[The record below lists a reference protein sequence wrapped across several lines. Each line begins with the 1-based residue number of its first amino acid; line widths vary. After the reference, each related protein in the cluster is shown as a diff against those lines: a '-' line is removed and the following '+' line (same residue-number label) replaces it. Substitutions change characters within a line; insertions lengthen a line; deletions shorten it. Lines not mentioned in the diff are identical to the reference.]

1 MPKIITVS
9 GPIGAGKS
17 TFIERYAQHLRDIY
31 NVSVRT
37 CYEFVDNNELLTLM
51 YSDPE
56 RWTYTSQVR
65 FLTDKVRSLTEA
77 SKSSESI
84 VLIERDYSE
93 LLLFIEAQR
102 NIGSVTQLE
111 YESYVELYTLLK
123 KFLPPV
129 LNYYVD
135 VPFDV
140 CTQRMQKR
148 GRECES
154 LGNPEYYKTL
164 HDLYQLA
171 YRDAIIKVED
181 NLDRRVYWYLDDF
194 TLKGVLRT

>member
-1 MPKIITVS
+1 MPKIITIA

-31 NVSVRT
+31 NVSVKT
-37 CYEFVDNNELLTLM
+37 CFEFVDDNELLPLM

-65 FLTDKVRSLTEA
+65 FLTDKVKSLTEA
-77 SKSSESI
+77 SQSSESI

-102 NIGSVTQLE
+102 STGVVTQLE
-111 YESYVELYTLLK
+111 YESYQELYTLLRN
-123 KFLPPV
+123 FLPPV

-140 CTQRMQKR
+140 CMQRVQMR

-154 LGNPEYYKTL
+154 LGSPEYYKTL

-171 YRDAIIKVED
+171 YRDAIIKIED